1 MITVDPYHVGPWVC
15 EKAGGTWHP
24 NRGSAIGLIKDGD
37 LVAGVLYEDWNG
49 ANLMCHIRGE
59 KGWAD
64 RKFLRIMFDYP
75 FNQIGAKRLTAP
87 ISSTNKRAIE
97 FVQRLGFVLE
107 CVLAQAT
114 PDGDMHI
121 YRIFREDCKY
131 L

>member
-1 MITVDPYHVGPWVC
+1 MITQDPYLVGPWVT

-24 NRGSAIGLIKDGD
+24 NRGTALGLLKDGK

-59 KGWAD
+59 KGWAN
-64 RKFLRIMFDYP
+64 REFLRIIFDYP
-75 FNQIGAKRLTAP
+75 FNFVGAKRLTAP
-87 ISSTNKRAIE
+87 IKSTNIDAIK
-97 FVQRLGFVLE
+97 FVQKLGFALE
-107 CVLAQAT
+107 CVLSQAT

-121 YRIFREDCKY
+121 YRIFREECKY